1 VSAVDVTVCD
11 ALTVPVHVEMQ
22 GFVVS
27 VRMVVPVVT
36 PAPVMTMPTEREPD
50 AVAVMVS
57 AVPAMAP
64 VDTPVAVP
72 AGQYVPAGHCSEHV
86 VALRLCAAP

>member
-1 VSAVDVTVCD
+1 
-11 ALTVPVHVEMQ
+11 
-22 GFVVS
+22 
-27 VRMVVPVVT
+27 
-36 PAPVMTMPTEREPD
+36 MPTEREPD

-72 AGQYVPAGHCSEHV
+72 AGQYVPAGHCSEHN

>member
-11 ALTVPVHVEMQ
+11 ALTVPVHVEVQ
-22 GFVVS
+22 GLVVS

-72 AGQYVPAGHCSEHV
+72 AGQYVPAGHCSEHN

>member
-11 ALTVPVHVEMQ
+11 ALTVPVHVEVQ
-22 GFVVS
+22 GFVES
-27 VRMVVPVVT
+27 VRMVVPSVT
-36 PAPVMTMPTEREPD
+36 PAPVMTIPTEREPD

-57 AVPAMAP
+57 AVPDMAP

-72 AGQYVPAGHCSEHV
+72 AGQNVPAGHCSVHV
-86 VALRLCAAP
+86 VALRLSAAP